1 MKHGVLPS
9 FMAKPWENVSL
20 PSVDY
25 WHFPQHTLSCVRSY
39 QDAAGKQ
46 LFAANATSFS
56 NRHRRHVHVSLRD
69 SAGKN
74 VFAISQSEL
83 ESGGRA
89 NAAYD
94 DTKFISQE
102 AEWFL
107 SGILNGIADGGLSI
121 MILIAL
127 LIPSDSHAN
136 GKFIQSLGIP
146 CSVVPSSFRR
156 LMDINVSSVARPSG
170 LPTQLRTDMIP
181 ELLPSA

>member
-1 MKHGVLPS
+1 V
-9 FMAKPWENVSL
+9 
-20 PSVDY
+20 
-25 WHFPQHTLSCVRSY
+25 CSY
-39 QDAAGKQ
+39 QDVAGKQ
-46 LFAANATSFS
+46 LFAANAASFS

-107 SGILNGIADGGLSI
+107 SGILNGIADGGLFI
-121 MILIAL
+121 IIFIAPLIR
-127 LIPSDSHAN
+127 SHSHAN
-136 GKFIQSLGIP
+136 GKFIQSLGNP
-146 CSVVPSSFRR
+146 CSVVPPSSFRR